1 MTLTT
6 TQHHELGV
14 CDIASAVAQTRLS
27 PLDLVKALLERIDRL
42 DDQIQAWSYLDKQR
56 VLDQAAQL
64 AEEAKA
70 GQIRG
75 PLHGVPF
82 GAKEQFAVA
91 GMPQKGDPNLPA
103 TPPSPEDATCVARLQ
118 AAGAIVLGKLY
129 MVGKSGTPPTRNPWN
144 LNHTPGGSSSG
155 SGASVGARMVPF
167 SLAEQTAGSGLRP
180 GAYCGVQGF
189 KPSFG
194 RISRYGMFALSYSHD
209 HPCINARSMADIARV
224 FSVMAGVDPKDPTSV
239 DHPTPPGDLDL
250 SQQAPPRIGIV
261 GNFFPERT
269 QPVMQA
275 SLEQAAAQLQGSGAQ
290 IIGIQLPEEFGLAW
304 AGHMLVNGP
313 ESHVIYARRV
323 AEAQQSGE
331 LQLPPMKMKG
341 LLPHSL
347 AALVPASYYLQA
359 QRIRRW
365 LATQV
370 RALYGQVDALLM
382 ATAPGPAPEGIQQ
395 SGDWSLLQPW
405 SYLGFPALSL
415 SSGLSPEG
423 LPLGIQLVGAPLQDY
438 PLIQIG
444 GWCESVLGWLPP
456 PPQFP

>member
-1 MTLTT
+1 MTT
-6 TQHHELGV
+6 TTTPLHDLGV
-14 CDIASAVAQTRLS
+14 CQIAAAVAETRLS
-27 PLDLVKALLERIDRL
+27 PLDLVNALLERIDRL
-42 DDQIQAWSYLDKQR
+42 EGQIQAWSYLDKQR
-56 VLDQAAQL
+56 VLDQAARL
-64 AEEAKA
+64 TEEAEA
-70 GQIRG
+70 GRIRG

-118 AAGAIVLGKLY
+118 AAGAIPLGKLY

-167 SLAEQTAGSGLRP
+167 ALAEQTAGSGLRP
-180 GAYCGVQGF
+180 GAYCGVQAL

-194 RISRYGMFALSYSHD
+194 RVSRYGMFALSYSHD
-209 HPCINARSMADIARV
+209 HPCINGRSMADIARV
-224 FSVMAGVDPKDPTSV
+224 FSVIAGADPKDPTSI
-239 DHPTPPGDLDL
+239 DQPTPPGDLDL
-250 SQQAPPRIGIV
+250 SHPAPPRIGIV
-261 GNFFPERT
+261 RNFFPERT
-269 QPVMQA
+269 QPVMQE
-275 SLEQAAAQLQGSGAQ
+275 SLEQAAAQLKGAGAQ
-290 IIGIQLPEEFGLAW
+290 IVDILLPEEFGLAW

-313 ESHVIYARRV
+313 ENHVIYARRV
-323 AEAQQSGE
+323 AEAQHSGQP
-331 LQLPPMKMKG
+331 QLPPMKMKG

-365 LATQV
+365 LATKV
-370 RALYGQVDALLM
+370 MALYEQVDVLLM
-382 ATAPGPAPEGIQQ
+382 ATAPGPAPAGIQS

-405 SYLGFPALSL
+405 SYLGFPAISL

-423 LPLGIQLVGAPLQDY
+423 LPLGIQLVGATWQDSA
-438 PLIQIG
+438 LLQIG
-444 GWCESVLGWLPP
+444 GWCESVLGVLPP